1 MKQAKKLMI
10 YKLTLVISWGD
21 NKSHDIV
28 LLARDEG
35 EARLKAS
42 TYDERFKASN
52 VRCYKM
58 GVASKNAQTG
68 GGLKSPWFDIICIH
82 IEEDK

>member
-1 MKQAKKLMI
+1 MKTAKKLMI
-10 YKLTLVISWGD
+10 YKLTVVISWGD

-28 LLARDEG
+28 LLARNEE
-35 EARLKAS
+35 EARLKAG

-58 GVASKNAQTG
+58 GVASKDARTG
-68 GGLKSPWFDIICIH
+68 GGLKSPWMDIICIH
-82 IEEDK
+82 IES